1 MQEEID
7 RLNNRVDGIDDKF
20 KSVLES
26 ISETSV
32 SIQELT
38 NELKL
43 DRKDYEI
50 TREALVEVKAINEKL
65 VDKVTNIEKDL
76 IPLKLI
82 QNQFIESDK
91 KMDDMKLKVV
101 GAVVSSVIAAFLL
114 GKFI

>member
-1 MQEEID
+1 MQKKID
-7 RLNNRVDGIDDKF
+7 RLKNRVDGIDDKF

-32 SIQELT
+32 SIQERT

-50 TREALVEVKAINEKL
+50 TREALAEVKAINQKL

-76 IPLKLI
+76 IQLKLI

-101 GAVVSSVIAAFLL
+101 GAVVNSVIAAFLL